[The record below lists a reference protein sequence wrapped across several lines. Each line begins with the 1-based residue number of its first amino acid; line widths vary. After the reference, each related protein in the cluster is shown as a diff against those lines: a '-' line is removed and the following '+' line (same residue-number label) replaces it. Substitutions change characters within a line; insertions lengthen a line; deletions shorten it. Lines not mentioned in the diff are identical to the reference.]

1 MIRSKKLRELDRKRV
16 ALATF
21 VGRYRA
27 RYPSARAELALLEGA
42 LARVREEV
50 RVQEEHE
57 RERRPR

>member
-1 MIRSKKLRELDRKRV
+1 MTRSKKLRALDAKAMQLSSFLV
-16 ALATF
+16 SYQANH
-21 VGRYRA
+21 
-27 RYPSARAELALLEGA
+27 PSARTELALLEAA